1 MSFEKSSP
9 ALVARFEA
17 ALPRDAIVQPKKM
30 FGYPAAFVHG
40 NYFAGL
46 HEDNVVLRLPAPL
59 RQKLPELAGAPVF
72 DPMGTGTGMKDWLVV
87 PKTIAASPARLAALL
102 EVALP
107 LVAALPPKAK
117 KPAKRRLAA
126 PSGARRK

>member
-9 ALVARFEA
+9 GLVTRFEA
-17 ALPRDAIVQPKKM
+17 ALPRDAAVEPKKM

-46 HEDNVVLRLPAPL
+46 HEENVVLRLPAPL
-59 RQKLPELAGAPVF
+59 REKLPELADATVF

-87 PKTIAASPARLAALL
+87 PKAIAANPTRLAALL
-102 EVALP
+102 EAALP
-107 LVAALPPKAK
+107 LAAALPPKAK
-117 KPAKRRLAA
+117 KPAKRRS
-126 PSGARRK
+126 PTQPGARRK